1 MPASP
6 YPARTEIVF
15 VFDNLPDWQQLA
27 DGVQP
32 GAQVVVLDGTQDGL
46 AQMADALKDRSGV
59 DAVHIL
65 SHGDAGKV
73 QLGNLWL
80 DGNNTAAH
88 QVQLSAIGSALSESG
103 DILL

>member
-46 AQMADALKDRSGV
+46 AQVAAHLQGREGV
-59 DAVHIL
+59 DAIHIL
-65 SHGDAGKV
+65 SHGQPASL
-73 QLGNLWL
+73 QLGSLKC
-80 DGNNTAAH
+80 
-88 QVQLSAIGSALSESG
+88 LSVFGL
-103 DILL
+103 